1 MNIVFASDT
10 KHKIQTNR
18 KYMPVSNRTSGHSNL
33 TSGRIVA
40 ALRRFSRNRQVAPMR
55 TPCIESQKLVAMVT
69 SLSCRVSAISAFCW
83 PTTQIPSIT
92 NSRVAIVRTKQVIAI
107 LVPKLVAMATS
118 LSTSGPPSN
127 TYSSICKEHIE
138 VTTRGQACAMPRRW
152 AWRRR
157 SSTTLTPVV
166 AEEAA
171 CCSDCRQR
179 CEK

>member
-18 KYMPVSNRTSGHSNL
+18 KYMPVNNRTSGQRNL
-33 TSGRIVA
+33 ISGRIVA
-40 ALRRFSRNRQVAPMR
+40 ALRRFSRNHQVAP
-55 TPCIESQKLVAMVT
+55 TCTSYTESQKLVAMAT
-69 SLSCRVSAISAFCW
+69 SLSCRVSAIGLSAFCW

-92 NSRVAIVRTKQVIAI
+92 NSPVAIVRTKQVITI

-127 TYSSICKEHIE
+127 TYSSICKEYIE

-152 AWRRR
+152 
-157 SSTTLTPVV
+157 S
-166 AEEAA
+166 
-171 CCSDCRQR
+171 
-179 CEK
+179 